1 MQVSD
6 QVEVPLLSDRDHLL
20 QSRVVLRI
28 SQKIL
33 LHMLSLIGDIISRRN
48 NWEEVSIGIIHY
60 IVIYLGGNNEH
71 F

>member
-20 QSRVVLRI
+20 QSRGVLRI

-33 LHMLSLIGDIISRRN
+33 LHMLSLIGGIISRRN

>member
-33 LHMLSLIGDIISRRN
+33 LHMLSLIGGIISRRN